1 MSKTTRILMC
11 PPDHFHV
18 NYMINP
24 WMKGNENQVSQEKAA
39 EEWRNLRD
47 TISRFAEVVEIEPRP
62 GLPDMVFTAN
72 AGTVYRDQAVVTR
85 FYHKERQG
93 EEPHFKAWFE
103 ANGFTVHE
111 LPQDMYH
118 EGAADALLNRGE
130 HFFWAG
136 HGIRTVRE
144 SQDYLHDWFGVPMEL
159 IRLIDERF
167 YHIDTCCCPLAG
179 GYLLYY
185 PKAFDQ
191 ASNRLIEAKIPADRR
206 IAVNDDE
213 AASFACNAVN
223 IGNVVIMHQA
233 SVRIREQLGQA
244 GFEVIET
251 PVGEFL
257 KAGGS
262 TKCLTLK
269 LTEPEGGA

>member
-1 MSKTTRILMC
+1 MSEKTRILMC

-18 NYMINP
+18 NYAINP
-24 WMKGNENQVSQEKAA
+24 WMQGNENQVSQEKAA
-39 EEWRNLRD
+39 EQWRYLRD
-47 TISRFAEVVEIEPRP
+47 TIAEYADVVEIEPVR

-72 AGTVYRDQAVVTR
+72 AGTVYENKAALTR

-93 EEPHFKAWFE
+93 EEVWFREWFE
-103 ANGFTVHE
+103 ANGFTVRE
-111 LPQDMYH
+111 LPEGCYH
-118 EGAADALLNRGE
+118 EGAADALLNCGE
-130 HFFWAG
+130 RFFWAG

-144 SQDYLHDWFGVPMEL
+144 SQDYLYEWFGVEMVL
-159 IRLIDERF
+159 IRLVDERF

-185 PKAFDQ
+185 PKAFDE
-191 ASNRLIEAKIPADRR
+191 ASNRIIEERVPEQRR
-206 IAVNDDE
+206 IPVSDGD
-213 AASFACNAVN
+213 AARFACNSVN
-223 IGNVVIMHQA
+223 IGDVVIMNGA
-233 SVRIREQLGQA
+233 SDELRERLESA
-244 GFEVIET
+244 GFRVVEC

-269 LTEPEGGA
+269 LTEPE